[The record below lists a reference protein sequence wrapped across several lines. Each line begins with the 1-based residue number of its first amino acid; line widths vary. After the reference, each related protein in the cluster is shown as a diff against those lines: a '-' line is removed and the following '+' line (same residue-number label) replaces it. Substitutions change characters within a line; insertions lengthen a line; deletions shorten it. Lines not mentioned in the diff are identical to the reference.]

1 MDRLHASLEHNLGPA
16 IMDALRDP
24 DVIEIMLNPD
34 QTLWIERLGQGMAQ
48 HGSLSAAQG
57 RLIISLMASALETT
71 VTVERPIVEGELPAI
86 SAGGGSRFEGLLPPV
101 VAGPSFTI
109 RKRASKVFTLEEYA
123 AAGIL
128 DTADRAVLEQAVAEH
143 RNILVVGGTGSGKT
157 TLVNALMEAVAV
169 QCPEDRLLIL
179 EDTAELQSRSRN
191 AVFLRSSDFVSMQ
204 RLVKV
209 TMRYR
214 PTRII
219 VGEVRDGSALDLL
232 KSWNT
237 GHPGGLATVHAG
249 SAAAGLVRLE
259 QLIAEAT
266 PAPMQALH
274 ALIGEA
280 VDLIVFIERAPSC
293 VAGRRV
299 SEIARVTGI
308 DPKTRNFEL
317 EYLHAHKNAAP
328 AASRFNGNGPAARN
342 RVCLG
347 GHFRVLRAAGKGRG
361 HHHRP
366 GRTLDIHRGHGAL
379 RRDLHLQQG

>member
-109 RKRASKVFTLEEYA
+109 RKRASKVFTLAEYA
-123 AAGIL
+123 SAGIV
-128 DTADRAVLEQAVAEH
+128 DAADRAVLEQAVAEH

-157 TLVNALMEAVAV
+157 TLVNALMESVAV
-169 QCPEDRLLIL
+169 QCPEDRLLLL

-266 PAPMQALH
+266 PAPMG
-274 ALIGEA
+274 ALIAEA
-280 VDLIVFIERAPSC
+280 VDLIVFIERATTQ
-293 VAGRRV
+293 AGGRRV
-299 SEIARVTGI
+299 SEIARVKGI

-328 AASRFNGNGPAARN
+328 AASGFNGNGSAART
-342 RVCLG
+342 RACLG